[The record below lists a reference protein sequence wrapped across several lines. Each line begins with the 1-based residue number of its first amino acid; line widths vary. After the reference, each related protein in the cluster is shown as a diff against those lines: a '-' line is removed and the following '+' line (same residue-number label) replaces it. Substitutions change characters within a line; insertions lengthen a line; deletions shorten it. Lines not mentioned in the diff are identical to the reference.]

1 MKKWLNV
8 VKIGITLLFV
18 MILIYTIDVKEIVS
32 LYKSMSLKI
41 VMLCICAY
49 MGINILRTYRFFVLF
64 EKPCSI
70 VKLLPVILIHGMYN
84 RVLPLKI
91 GEGVLPY
98 LMSKDC
104 QIEIRESVLSLLIV
118 RVFDVL
124 SAIVF
129 FVLSYSLYKQI
140 QYMYIILL
148 VVLLVVTCTLVLPVS
163 YYIWGKIRTRQN
175 RLLNWNVIVKL
186 DNLIIDQKK
195 KFAIIKSFKILIIS
209 LLAWVMMFYVFQQV
223 LLELGM
229 SFTCTEI
236 YMAGSASNISSIIPA
251 SALGNFGTMEMG
263 WSGIMIMLGYSETM
277 AFTSGFCANL
287 FTFSCSLLLGVLC
300 VIYRKIRFRKGAA
313 DDR

>member
-251 SALGNFGTMEMG
+251 SALGNF
-263 WSGIMIMLGYSETM
+263 
-277 AFTSGFCANL
+277 
-287 FTFSCSLLLGVLC
+287 
-300 VIYRKIRFRKGAA
+300 
-313 DDR
+313 